1 MLSDK
6 EWIKQNEHLL
16 IPFLYLLSRI
26 VLFLTLV
33 PYGYYG
39 IGDLQVYREWTALP
53 GWPYLDYW
61 VEYPPLFPFL
71 SEILYRISGNQVFI
85 YDFLIALVLG
95 SAGAG
100 TLYFFGLI
108 AQKLY
113 NGTSSRNRLLI
124 LFGFMVTLPYTWW
137 YADSITLFFMIAA
150 VWAIISNRDRLG
162 GIWIGLG
169 ILTKWFPV
177 FLLPALFRQRSARRI
192 FTISTIAI
200 LPVAAVFVSLYLIAP
215 ETTRASVLSQAGRS
229 SWQTVWALI
238 DGNLTTGAYLTT
250 EQRLDPLQSMVSA
263 GNPPLVPPLLTL
275 ILFAS
280 IGIAILFRRTSST
293 HLNYLSNIGL
303 VWILFLLWS
312 PGWSSQWVLYL
323 LPLVLLTFP
332 IDKGIL
338 LCLALVIVNVVEFP
352 FLLGRQIFEVLWIL
366 IPIRFLLLSFLLIK
380 WMNHKKHKN
389 YYQKH

>member
-6 EWIKQNEHLL
+6 EWFKQNEHLL
-16 IPFLYLLSRI
+16 IPFLYLFSRI

-33 PYGYYG
+33 PYGYFG

-71 SEILYRISGNQVFI
+71 SEIIYRISGNQDFI
-85 YDFLIALVLG
+85 YDFLMALVLG
-95 SAGAG
+95 FAGAA

-113 NGTSSRNRLLI
+113 NETSSRVRLLI
-124 LFGFMVTLPYTWW
+124 LFGFMVTLPYIWW
-137 YADSITLFFMIAA
+137 YADSTTLFFMIAA
-150 VWAIISNRDRLG
+150 IWAIISNRDRLG

-169 ILTKWFPV
+169 ILSKWFPV
-177 FLLPALFRQRSARRI
+177 FLLPALYRQRSAKRI

-200 LPVAAVFVSLYLIAP
+200 LTVAAIFVGLYLIAP
-215 ETTRASVLSQAGRS
+215 EMTRASVLSQPGRS

-250 EQRLDPLQSMVSA
+250 EQRLDPSQSTFRT
-263 GNPPLVPPLLTL
+263 GNPPVVPPLLSF
-275 ILFAS
+275 ILFAL
-280 IGIAILFRRTSST
+280 IGIAILFRRIPST
-293 HLNYLSNIGL
+293 HLNYLTNIGL

-332 IDKGIL
+332 VDQGIL
-338 LCLALVIVNVVEFP
+338 WCLALVTVNIIEFP
-352 FLLGRQIFEVLWIL
+352 FLLGRQIMLSLWIL
-366 IPIRFLLLSFLLIK
+366 IPFRFLLYIIIFRQWVIMTK
-380 WMNHKKHKN
+380 TAMNG
-389 YYQKH
+389 